1 MCAMKKSSHILE
13 QIFLRTDRTINREIL
28 GGIVFGNAE
37 EMAVLNG
44 IVHSEVKAHIKEKIA
59 TEKNMGTS
67 CFVLEAALL
76 LEDHYDEICHELWY
90 IYTREEIREARLM
103 ESRGYSREKVQQI
116 FSSQL
121 KEAEYRKHCSV
132 VIDNNEGLEEMQRQI
147 DAAVCAI

>member
-1 MCAMKKSSHILE
+1 MPL
-13 QIFLRTDRTINREIL
+13 L
-28 GGIVFGNAE
+28 
-37 EMAVLNG
+37 
-44 IVHSEVKAHIKEKIA
+44 
-59 TEKNMGTS
+59 
-67 CFVLEAALL
+67 VLEAALL
-76 LEDHYDEICHELWY
+76 IEEHYDEICDELWY

-103 ESRGYSREKVQQI
+103 DPVGIQREGYQQI